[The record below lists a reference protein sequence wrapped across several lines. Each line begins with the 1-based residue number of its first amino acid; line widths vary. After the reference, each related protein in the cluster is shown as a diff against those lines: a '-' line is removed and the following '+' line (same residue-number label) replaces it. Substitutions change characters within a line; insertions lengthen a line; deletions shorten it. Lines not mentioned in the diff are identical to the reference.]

1 MSAFMPMDG
10 GRLAK
15 NPALRDTMWLVG
27 LQGLNYLVPLLVW
40 PYLMVVLGAEGFGKI
55 GFALAL
61 CQFMMLVVDFGFN
74 LTATK
79 QVALAADKQDVSQIT
94 ADTMGAKLS
103 LLVVAV
109 SIVAVV
115 LCIPRFAV
123 YRAVTWVMFPMVAGH
138 VFTMQWLFQG
148 LNKIRIVSIVNCACR
163 LCILPLTFLLVKG
176 EGDVLRAAAIQ
187 AGTYVLSG
195 MIMVMLTWRMHIVSL
210 CRTNMVRMR
219 NAIKTSLPIFLSNAT
234 SSLYATLFVVF
245 LGYFASSQ
253 EVGCYTAA
261 EKVMRVCCYIVLLPA
276 VQAYYPRIS
285 QMAQT
290 DRIMARRTVKRIGIT
305 LSCLMLLAGIA
316 LFFFSEQIMSLLGKD
331 YGATQVLFRILA
343 IVPLFVAL
351 GGVTGQLGLL
361 AMGGEQDKTRFRN
374 VYFVAACV
382 SLITIFAFAP
392 KWGSAGAAWA
402 LLITEAT
409 VAAGMCWNYCR
420 LCNR

>member
-1 MSAFMPMDG
+1 MPMHG
-10 GRLAK
+10 VRLAK

-40 PYLMVVLGAEGFGKI
+40 PYLMVVLGAEGFGEI

-79 QVALAADKQDVSQIT
+79 QVALAADKQEVSRIT
-94 ADTMGAKLS
+94 ADTMGAKLC
-103 LLVVAV
+103 LLTGAVLVVA
-109 SIVAVV
+109 AV
-115 LCIPRFAV
+115 LCIPRFAI
-123 YRAVTWVMFPMVAGH
+123 YRVVTWVMFPMVAGH

-148 LNKIRIVSIVNCACR
+148 LNRIRIVSIVNCACR
-163 LCILPLTFLLVKG
+163 LCILPLTFLLVKS
-176 EGDVLRAAAIQ
+176 EGDVLCAAAIQ

-195 MIMVMLTWRMHIVSL
+195 VIMVVVTWRMRLISL

-219 NAIKTSLPIFLSNAT
+219 SAIKGSLPIFLSNAT
-234 SSLYATLFVVF
+234 SSLYATLFVAF

-285 QMAQT
+285 RMAQT
-290 DRIMARRTVKRIGIT
+290 DRNRARRTVKGIVVI

-361 AMGGEQDKTRFRN
+361 AMGDEGDKTRFRN
-374 VYFVAACV
+374 VYLAAACV

-392 KWGSAGAAWA
+392 TWGAEGAAWA

-409 VAAGMCWNYCR
+409 VAAGMCRNYCR

>member
-1 MSAFMPMDG
+1 MPMCG

-27 LQGLNYLVPLLVW
+27 LQGLNYLVTLLVW

-79 QVALAADKQDVSQIT
+79 QVALAADKQEVSRI
-94 ADTMGAKLS
+94 ASDTMGAKLCLLTLAV
-103 LLVVAV
+103 LLVAG
-109 SIVAVV
+109 V
-115 LCIPRFAV
+115 LCIPRFAI
-123 YRAVTWVMFPMVAGH
+123 YRVVTWVMFPMVAGH

-148 LNKIRIVSIVNCACR
+148 LNRIRIVSIVNCACR
-163 LCILPLTFLLVKG
+163 LCILPLTFLLVKS
-176 EGDVLRAAAIQ
+176 EGDVLCAAAIQ

-195 MIMVMLTWRMHIVSL
+195 VIMVVVTWRMRLISL

-219 NAIKTSLPIFLSNAT
+219 NAIKGSLPIFLSNAT

-285 QMAQT
+285 RIAQT
-290 DRIMARRTVKRIGIT
+290 DRNRARRTVKGIVII
-305 LSCLMLLAGIA
+305 LSCMMLLAGIA
-316 LFFFSEQIMSLLGKD
+316 LFFFSEQIMNLLGKD

-351 GGVTGQLGLL
+351 GGVTGQFGLL
-361 AMGGEQDKTRFRN
+361 AMGEERDKTRFRN
-374 VYFVAACV
+374 VYFAAACV

-392 KWGSAGAAWA
+392 KWGAEGAAWA

-409 VAAGMCWNYCR
+409 VAAGMCWNYMR

>member
-1 MSAFMPMDG
+1 MPMDG

-109 SIVAVV
+109 SVVAVV

-290 DRIMARRTVKRIGIT
+290 DRITARRTVKRIGIT

-392 KWGSAGAAWA
+392 KWGSAGAAGA

>member
-1 MSAFMPMDG
+1 MSC

-79 QVALAADKQDVSQIT
+79 QVALAADKQEVSRI
-94 ADTMGAKLS
+94 ASDTMGAKLCLLTLAV
-103 LLVVAV
+103 LLVA
-109 SIVAVV
+109 AV
-115 LCIPRFAV
+115 LCIPRFAIYSV
-123 YRAVTWVMFPMVAGH
+123 VTWAMFPMVAGH
-138 VFTMQWLFQG
+138 VFTMQWLYQG
-148 LNKIRIVSIVNCACR
+148 LNRIRIVSIVNCACR
-163 LCILPLTFLLVKG
+163 LCILPLTVLLVKG
-176 EGDVLRAAAIQ
+176 EGDVLCAAGIQ

-195 MIMVMLTWRMHIVSL
+195 VIMVVVTWRMHLISL

-219 NAIKTSLPIFLSNAT
+219 NAIKGSLPIFLSNAT

-285 QMAQT
+285 RMAQT
-290 DRIMARRTVKRIGIT
+290 DRNRARRTVKGIAVI
-305 LSCLMLLAGIA
+305 LSCLMMLAGIA

-361 AMGGEQDKTRFRN
+361 AMGEERDKARFRN
-374 VYFVAACV
+374 VYFAAACV

-392 KWGSAGAAWA
+392 KCGAEGAAWA
-402 LLITEAT
+402 LLVTEAT
-409 VAAGMCWNYCR
+409 VAGGMCWNYMR

>member
-1 MSAFMPMDG
+1 MRCSQ
-10 GRLAK
+10 LAK

-79 QVALAADKQDVSQIT
+79 QVALAAGKQEVSQIA

-103 LLVVAV
+103 LLLGAMVVVA
-109 SIVAVV
+109 AV
-115 LCIPRFAV
+115 LCIPRFAA

-148 LNKIRIVSIVNCACR
+148 LGKIRVVSVVNCVCR
-163 LCILPLTFLLVKG
+163 LCILPLTFLMVKG
-176 EGDVLRAAAIQ
+176 EGDVLPAAAIQ
-187 AGTYVLSG
+187 AGTYILSG
-195 MIMVMLTWRMHIVSL
+195 LIMLALTWHMHLITF
-210 CRTNMVRMR
+210 CRTTIARIRHALGMSV
-219 NAIKTSLPIFLSNAT
+219 PIFLSNAT

-290 DRIMARRTVKRIGIT
+290 DRVAAQRIVKRIVIVI
-305 LSCLMLLAGIA
+305 SCLMLSAGVA

-343 IVPLFVAL
+343 IVPLLVAL

-361 AMGGEQDKTRFRN
+361 AMGGEKDKTRFRN

-409 VAAGMCWNYCR
+409 VAAGMCRNYRR
-420 LCNR
+420 LCNS